1 MYRLATILF
10 IFICSVS
17 MMSCSALFSKQEW
30 SENYTQIEGVR
41 ATSPEMIDGNLRTV
55 GETTFPE
62 GAQQVYGSSPASE
75 AIITLPKKMLIRRIV
90 IHSDNL
96 KTFDVFA
103 DKGGSSI
110 RSTDWQL
117 IKEVKSVHK
126 NPIDLSLPIAFPTDK
141 IRIRVLNTSDDAELR
156 RRERARSG
164 GFSRFTRNRRAVGKI
179 YEIELYG
186 YKSTKE
192 SSKKKEIDQ
201 REQELD
207 ELLK

>member
-17 MMSCSALFSKQEW
+17 MMSCSALIAKQEW

-62 GAQQVYGSSPASE
+62 STYAFASPPSE
-75 AIITLPKKMLIRRIV
+75 AIITFPEKKVIRRIV
-90 IHSDNL
+90 IYSDNL

-103 DKGGSSI
+103 DKGGSALL
-110 RSTDWQL
+110 STDWQL
-117 IKEVKSVHK
+117 IKEVKSTK
-126 NPIDLSLPIAFPTDK
+126 SNPINLSLPIPFPTNGIK
-141 IRIRVLNTSDDAELR
+141 IRVLNTTDDAAKR
-156 RRERARSG
+156 RKNRARLGGRFISSG
-164 GFSRFTRNRRAVGKI
+164 NRRAVGKI
-179 YEIELYG
+179 YEIEIYG
-186 YKSTKE
+186 YKSMKE

>member
-1 MYRLATILF
+1 MCRLFAILLVL
-10 IFICSVS
+10 ICSIS
-17 MMSCSALFSKQEW
+17 MISCSALISKQEW
-30 SENYTQIEGVR
+30 SDNYTQIEGVR
-41 ATSPEMIDGNLRTV
+41 ATSPEMIDGNPRTV

-62 GAQQVYGSSPASE
+62 GAQGVYGASPASE
-75 AIITLPKKMLIRRIV
+75 AIITFPEKMMFRRIV

-110 RSTDWQL
+110 KGIDWQL
-117 IKEVKSVHK
+117 VKEVKAAKS
-126 NPIDLSLPIAFPTDK
+126 NPIDLSLPVAFPTDK
-141 IRIRVLNTSDDAELR
+141 IRVRVLNTSDDAALR
-156 RRERARSG
+156 RKERARSG
-164 GFSRFTRNRRAVGKI
+164 GFNRGSRNRRAVGKI
-179 YEIELYG
+179 FEIELYG

-192 SSKKKEIDQ
+192 SAEKKETDQ